1 MLLHLLK
8 QCEQD
13 HDYVVIPCLK
23 GLSNKLT
30 GLFWMISQQQ
40 NELWSKFH
48 DVVIYDSTAK
58 TNRYKMTLNLFV
70 EINNNF
76 KIRVLAQTLIKY
88 ETQADYNWIL
98 CYILEATHIFPA
110 VLFTDEDL
118 AMNAAI
124 QVVYPQICYLLC
136 IYHITENI
144 KKKARSKLYGE
155 MVYNFIK
162 DFYHM

>member
-58 TNRYKMTLNLFV
+58 TNR
-70 EINNNF
+70 
-76 KIRVLAQTLIKY
+76 VLAQTLIKY

-124 QVVYPQICYLLC
+124 QVVEESDLSNDIIEHLYNTSQICIQKFLSDILNNE
-136 IYHITENI
+136 IE
-144 KKKARSKLYGE
+144 KL
-155 MVYNFIK
+155 
-162 DFYHM
+162 